1 MVAIFPLQGGSK
13 ASGVEMFYCW
23 YFQEEQFKIR
33 KINSDP
39 YACDNLNQ
47 IYQFFSF
54 LKQSF
59 EKSNFKSL
67 ENYLERNRL
76 NTGIFWLFSLI

>member
-47 IYQFFSF
+47 IYQFFF
-54 LKQSF
+54 I
-59 EKSNFKSL
+59 FK
-67 ENYLERNRL
+67 
-76 NTGIFWLFSLI
+76 TK